1 MLATLTLKQ
10 KILATVTLAVVVSC
24 LLVGYF
30 SQRSAQQLIEN
41 RMFEQELP
49 NLTQRISKEI
59 EQDLHGIAQ
68 AARQLATDHFILDW
82 VDRGMPKEQEP
93 ILINQLKD
101 VANQYGL
108 VTASFADRQSAAYY
122 NQDGFLRNLTPT
134 QDAWFYD
141 YTKSQKEMTLSIFR
155 ESNGEVKLFVN
166 FQQLNGRGLAGFA
179 KSLDTMGTMVSNF
192 RLEESGIVFMVD
204 GSGKVKLHPEA
215 NRIERDTLGGIAS
228 GDTGS
233 LLAKRPFAVIN
244 AEVNGEPMVL
254 ASSYIPLLDWYL
266 VAQVPEAEIYA
277 ELDQTR
283 NEILMISL
291 VIALAMGLMGML
303 LAGSVSRPL
312 NELARLFK
320 ELGSGDGDL
329 TQRLKVEGRDELS
342 QVATGFNN
350 FVAKIHGSIEQVA
363 ENSRQLA
370 ATANEVANKA
380 QLTQH
385 NCTAQR
391 DRTVQVATA
400 IHEMGATV
408 SEIAGNASLAAEVA
422 RQANDQADAG
432 AVVVAQARHGIV
444 DLSGEIEQVAGVIES
459 LASQTDSIGS
469 ILETIRSISE
479 QTNLLALN
487 AAIEAARAGEQGRGF
502 AVVAAEVRNLAQRS
516 AAAAKEIKTL
526 ISDSVDKVETGNTLV
541 AQAGKTM
548 NEIVTAIKRV
558 TDIMAEIAAASAEQ
572 STGIEEVNGAVSQ
585 MDEMT
590 QQNAALVEEAA
601 AAAESLLEQAT
612 SMTEAVAIFKFEQ
625 AHQRPALS
633 APLAASKGAI
643 APAART
649 ARVQRTLP
657 PRPNTNTNN
666 SDEWEQF

>member
-68 AARQLATDHFILDW
+68 AARQLATDRFILDW

-108 VTASFADRQSAAYY
+108 VTASFADRQTAAYY
-122 NQDGFLRNLTPT
+122 NQDGFLRNLTPA

-179 KSLDTMGTMVSNF
+179 KSLDTMVTMVSNF
-192 RLEESGIVFMVD
+192 RLEESGIVFMID

-291 VIALAMGLMGML
+291 VIAIAMGLMGML

-502 AVVAAEVRNLAQRS
+502 AVVADEVRNLANRS
-516 AAAAKEIKTL
+516 AAST
-526 ISDSVDKVETGNTLV
+526 
-541 AQAGKTM
+541 
-548 NEIVTAIKRV
+548 
-558 TDIMAEIAAASAEQ
+558 AEIQGMINRLQEQ
-572 STGIEEVNGAVSQ
+572 SARAVSAMAQ
-585 MDEMT
+585 GRNQSLEVVSQADEA
-590 QQNAALVEEAA
+590 NAALGQITAHITQINDMNIQVATATEEQSSVVGEINRNVEDINQLTMETAD
-601 AAAESLLEQAT
+601 
-612 SMTEAVAIFKFEQ
+612 I
-625 AHQRPALS
+625 AHQLTESSRSLQQLS
-633 APLAASKGAI
+633 GQLDKLVGNF
-643 APAART
+643 R
-649 ARVQRTLP
+649 L
-657 PRPNTNTNN
+657 
-666 SDEWEQF
+666 

>member
-68 AARQLATDHFILDW
+68 AARQLATDRFILDW

-179 KSLDTMGTMVSNF
+179 KSLDTMVTMVSNF

-502 AVVAAEVRNLAQRS
+502 AVVADEVRNLANRS
-516 AAAAKEIKTL
+516 AAST
-526 ISDSVDKVETGNTLV
+526 
-541 AQAGKTM
+541 
-548 NEIVTAIKRV
+548 
-558 TDIMAEIAAASAEQ
+558 AEIQGMINRLQEQ
-572 STGIEEVNGAVSQ
+572 SARAVSAMAQ
-585 MDEMT
+585 GRNQSLEVVSQADEA
-590 QQNAALVEEAA
+590 NAALGQITAHITQINDMNIQVATATEEQSSVVGEINRNVEDINQLTMETAD
-601 AAAESLLEQAT
+601 
-612 SMTEAVAIFKFEQ
+612 I
-625 AHQRPALS
+625 AHQLTDSSRSLQQLS
-633 APLAASKGAI
+633 GQLDKLVGNF
-643 APAART
+643 R
-649 ARVQRTLP
+649 L
-657 PRPNTNTNN
+657 
-666 SDEWEQF
+666 

>member
-68 AARQLATDHFILDW
+68 AARQLATDRFILDW

-108 VTASFADRQSAAYY
+108 VTASFADRQTAAYY

-179 KSLDTMGTMVSNF
+179 KSLDTMVTMVSNF

-502 AVVAAEVRNLAQRS
+502 AVVADEVRNLANRS
-516 AAAAKEIKTL
+516 AAST
-526 ISDSVDKVETGNTLV
+526 
-541 AQAGKTM
+541 
-548 NEIVTAIKRV
+548 
-558 TDIMAEIAAASAEQ
+558 AEIQGMINRLQEQ
-572 STGIEEVNGAVSQ
+572 SARAVSAMAQ
-585 MDEMT
+585 GRDQSLEVVSQADEA
-590 QQNAALVEEAA
+590 NAALGQITAHITQINDMNIQVATATEEQSSVVGEINRNVEDINQLTMETAD
-601 AAAESLLEQAT
+601 
-612 SMTEAVAIFKFEQ
+612 I
-625 AHQRPALS
+625 AHQLTESSRSLQQLS
-633 APLAASKGAI
+633 GQLDKLVGNF
-643 APAART
+643 R
-649 ARVQRTLP
+649 L
-657 PRPNTNTNN
+657 
-666 SDEWEQF
+666 

>member
-1 MLATLTLKQ
+1 MLASLTLKQ
-10 KILATVTLAVVVSC
+10 KILATITLAVVLSC

-59 EQDLHGIAQ
+59 EQDLKGIAQ
-68 AARQLATDHFILDW
+68 AARQLATDRFILDW

-101 VANQYGL
+101 VASQYGL

-155 ESNGEVKLFVN
+155 ESNGEMKLFVN
-166 FQQLNGRGLAGFA
+166 FQQLDGRGLAGFA
-179 KSLDTMGTMVSNF
+179 KSLDAMVATVSSF
-192 RLEESGIVFMVD
+192 RLEQSGIVFMVD
-204 GSGKVKLHPEA
+204 GSGKVKLHPNA
-215 NRIERDTLGGIAS
+215 SHIDRDTLGALVS
-228 GDTGS
+228 GDSAS

-244 AEVNGEPMVL
+244 AEVDGQPMVL
-254 ASSYIPLLDWYL
+254 ASSYIPMLDWYL
-266 VAQVPEAEIYA
+266 VTQVPQAEIYA
-277 ELDQTR
+277 GLAQTR

-291 VIALAMGLMGML
+291 VIALAMGAMGML

-312 NELARLFK
+312 NDLAGLFK

-329 TQRLKVEGRDELS
+329 TRRLKVEGRDELA
-342 QVATGFNN
+342 QVASGFNN
-350 FVAKIHGSIEQVA
+350 FVAKIHASIEQVA
-363 ENSRQLA
+363 DHSRQLA
-370 ATANEVANKA
+370 ATANEVAGKA

-408 SEIAGNASLAAEVA
+408 SEIAGNASLAADVA
-422 RQANDQADAG
+422 KQANDQADAG
-432 AVVVAQARHGIV
+432 AQVVAQARHGIV

-469 ILETIRSISE
+469 ILDTIRSISE

-502 AVVAAEVRNLAQRS
+502 AVVADEVRNLASRS
-516 AAAAKEIKTL
+516 AASTAEIQEMINRLQEQSARAVSAMARGRNQSLEVVNQADEANGALGQITAHITQ
-526 ISDSVDKVETGNTLV
+526 ISDMNIQV
-541 AQAGKTM
+541 A
-548 NEIVTAIKRV
+548 TA
-558 TDIMAEIAAASAEQ
+558 TEEQ
-572 STGIEEVNGAVSQ
+572 SSVVGEINR
-585 MDEMT
+585 
-590 QQNAALVEEAA
+590 NVEDINQLTMETAD
-601 AAAESLLEQAT
+601 
-612 SMTEAVAIFKFEQ
+612 I
-625 AHQRPALS
+625 AHQLTESSRSLQQLS
-633 APLAASKGAI
+633 GQLDKLVGSF
-643 APAART
+643 R
-649 ARVQRTLP
+649 L
-657 PRPNTNTNN
+657 
-666 SDEWEQF
+666 

>member
-1 MLATLTLKQ
+1 MSVVNLNLLSTFMLATLTLKQ

-68 AARQLATDHFILDW
+68 AARQLATDRFILDW

-108 VTASFADRQSAAYY
+108 VTASFADRQTAAYY

-179 KSLDTMGTMVSNF
+179 KSLDTMVTMVSNF

-350 FVAKIHGSIEQVA
+350 FVAKIYGSIEQVA

-502 AVVAAEVRNLAQRS
+502 AVVADEVRNLANRS
-516 AAAAKEIKTL
+516 AAST
-526 ISDSVDKVETGNTLV
+526 
-541 AQAGKTM
+541 
-548 NEIVTAIKRV
+548 
-558 TDIMAEIAAASAEQ
+558 AEIQGMINRLQEQ
-572 STGIEEVNGAVSQ
+572 SARAVSAMAQ
-585 MDEMT
+585 GRNQSLEVVSQADEA
-590 QQNAALVEEAA
+590 NAALGQITAHITQINDMNIQVATATEEQSSVVGEINRNVEDINQLTMETAD
-601 AAAESLLEQAT
+601 
-612 SMTEAVAIFKFEQ
+612 I
-625 AHQRPALS
+625 AHQLTESSRSLQQLS
-633 APLAASKGAI
+633 GQLDKLVGNF
-643 APAART
+643 R
-649 ARVQRTLP
+649 L
-657 PRPNTNTNN
+657 
-666 SDEWEQF
+666 

>member
-1 MLATLTLKQ
+1 MLASLTLKQ
-10 KILATVTLAVVVSC
+10 KILATITLAVVLSC

-30 SQRSAQQLIEN
+30 SQRSAQQLIEK

-59 EQDLHGIAQ
+59 EQDLKGIAQ
-68 AARQLATDHFILDW
+68 AARQLATDRFILDW

-101 VANQYGL
+101 VASQYSL

-122 NQDGFLRNLTPT
+122 NQDGFLRNLTPS

-155 ESNGEVKLFVN
+155 ESNGEMKLFVN
-166 FQQLNGRGLAGFA
+166 FQQLDGRGLAGFA
-179 KSLDTMGTMVSNF
+179 KSLDAMVAMVSSF
-192 RLEESGIVFMVD
+192 RLEQSGIVFMVD
-204 GSGKVKLHPEA
+204 GSGKVKLHPNA
-215 NRIERDTLGGIAS
+215 SHIDRDTLGALVS
-228 GDTGS
+228 GDSAS

-244 AEVNGEPMVL
+244 AEVDGQPMVL
-254 ASSYIPLLDWYL
+254 ASSYIPMLDWYL
-266 VAQVPEAEIYA
+266 VTQVPQAEIYA
-277 ELDQTR
+277 GLAQTR

-291 VIALAMGLMGML
+291 VIALAMGAMGML

-312 NELARLFK
+312 NDLAGLFK

-329 TQRLKVEGRDELS
+329 TRRLKVEGRDELA
-342 QVATGFNN
+342 QVASGFNN
-350 FVAKIHGSIEQVA
+350 FVAKIHASIEQVA
-363 ENSRQLA
+363 DNSRQLA
-370 ATANEVANKA
+370 ATANEVAGKA

-408 SEIAGNASLAAEVA
+408 SEIAGNASLAADVA
-422 RQANDQADAG
+422 KQANDQADAG
-432 AVVVAQARHGIV
+432 AQIVAQARHGIV

-469 ILETIRSISE
+469 ILDTIRSISE

-502 AVVAAEVRNLAQRS
+502 AVVADEVRNLASRS
-516 AAAAKEIKTL
+516 AASTAEIQEMINRLQEQSARAVSAMARGRNQSLEVVNQADEANGALGQITAHITQ
-526 ISDSVDKVETGNTLV
+526 ISDMNIQV
-541 AQAGKTM
+541 A
-548 NEIVTAIKRV
+548 TA
-558 TDIMAEIAAASAEQ
+558 TEEQ
-572 STGIEEVNGAVSQ
+572 SSVVGEINR
-585 MDEMT
+585 
-590 QQNAALVEEAA
+590 NVEDINQLTMETAD
-601 AAAESLLEQAT
+601 
-612 SMTEAVAIFKFEQ
+612 I
-625 AHQRPALS
+625 AHQLTESSRSLQQLS
-633 APLAASKGAI
+633 GQLDKLVGSF
-643 APAART
+643 R
-649 ARVQRTLP
+649 L
-657 PRPNTNTNN
+657 
-666 SDEWEQF
+666 

>member
-1 MLATLTLKQ
+1 MLASLTLKQ
-10 KILATVTLAVVVSC
+10 KILATITLAVVLSC

-30 SQRSAQQLIEN
+30 SQRSAQQLIEK

-59 EQDLHGIAQ
+59 EQDLKGIAQ
-68 AARQLATDHFILDW
+68 AARQLATDRFILDW

-101 VANQYGL
+101 VASQYGL

-155 ESNGEVKLFVN
+155 ESNGEMKLFVN
-166 FQQLNGRGLAGFA
+166 FQQLDGRGLAGFA
-179 KSLDTMGTMVSNF
+179 KSLDAMVAMVSSF
-192 RLEESGIVFMVD
+192 RLEQSGIVFMVD
-204 GSGKVKLHPEA
+204 GSGKVKLHPNA
-215 NRIERDTLGGIAS
+215 SHIDRDTLGALVS
-228 GDTGS
+228 GDSAS

-244 AEVNGEPMVL
+244 AEVDGHPMVL
-254 ASSYIPLLDWYL
+254 ASSYIPMLDWYL
-266 VAQVPEAEIYA
+266 VTQVPQAEIYA
-277 ELDQTR
+277 GLAQTR

-291 VIALAMGLMGML
+291 VIALAMGAMGML

-312 NELARLFK
+312 NDLAGLFK

-329 TQRLKVEGRDELS
+329 TRRLKVEGRDELA
-342 QVATGFNN
+342 QVASGFNN
-350 FVAKIHGSIEQVA
+350 FVAKIHASIEQVA
-363 ENSRQLA
+363 DNSRQLA
-370 ATANEVANKA
+370 ATANEVAGKA

-408 SEIAGNASLAAEVA
+408 SEIAGNASQAADVA
-422 RQANDQADAG
+422 KQANDQADAG
-432 AVVVAQARHGIV
+432 AQVVAQARHGIV

-469 ILETIRSISE
+469 ILDTIRSISE

-502 AVVAAEVRNLAQRS
+502 AVVADEVRNLASRS
-516 AAAAKEIKTL
+516 AASTAEIQEMINRLQEQSARAVSAMARGRNQSLEVVNQADEANGALGQITAHITQ
-526 ISDSVDKVETGNTLV
+526 ISDMNIQV
-541 AQAGKTM
+541 A
-548 NEIVTAIKRV
+548 TA
-558 TDIMAEIAAASAEQ
+558 TEEQ
-572 STGIEEVNGAVSQ
+572 SSVVGEINR
-585 MDEMT
+585 
-590 QQNAALVEEAA
+590 NVEDINQLTMETAD
-601 AAAESLLEQAT
+601 
-612 SMTEAVAIFKFEQ
+612 I
-625 AHQRPALS
+625 AHQLTESSRSLQQLS
-633 APLAASKGAI
+633 GQLDKLVGSF
-643 APAART
+643 R
-649 ARVQRTLP
+649 L
-657 PRPNTNTNN
+657 
-666 SDEWEQF
+666 